1 MEIKPATI
9 RMLSML
15 GQRGAFGTA
24 LAECA
29 KDNERIVALSA
40 DLCNTSGLDRFRAAF
55 PDRFFN
61 VGIAEQNMVG
71 VAAGLAAEGR
81 IPVATT
87 FANFAVLRACEQ
99 VRHFMGYM
107 HENVKLVGFGAGF
120 SFGMFGTTHYGVEDV
135 AAIRAIPNVAIISPA
150 DGLSVVKSVEAMV
163 AHDGPVYLRLTGV
176 MNDPVVYRQDFD
188 FQIGKA
194 IVLCEGTDVALIA
207 SGGMVSQS
215 LKAAEFLRAGG
226 VSATVVDMHTIKPL
240 DTELLDRVFATHGLV
255 VTVEEH
261 FVVGGLGG
269 AVAEYR
275 ADKPGAPRQVIV
287 GVPNEFKKA
296 GSYAYMLDTCGL
308 TAQKI
313 AARVA
318 LEWNDV
324 IKENIE

>member
-1 MEIKPATI
+1 MEIKPANV

-29 KDNERIVALSA
+29 NDNGRIVALSA

-61 VGIAEQNMVG
+61 VGIAEQNMIG

-87 FANFAVLRACEQ
+87 FANFAALRACEQ

-107 HENVKLVGFGAGF
+107 RENVKLVGFGAGF

-135 AAIRAIPNVAIISPA
+135 AAIRAIPNITIVSPA
-150 DGLSVVKSVEAMV
+150 DGLSVVKSVEAMI

-176 MNDPVVYRQDFD
+176 MNNPVVYRQDFD
-188 FQIGKA
+188 FRIGKA
-194 IVLCEGTDVALIA
+194 VVLREGVGVALIA
-207 SGGMVSQS
+207 AGSMVSPA
-215 LKAAEFLRAGG
+215 LKAADLLLEEG

-240 DTELLDRVFATHGLV
+240 DTELLDKVFSAHRLV

-261 FVVGGLGG
+261 FTLGGLGG

-275 ADKPGAPRQVIV
+275 ADKPNVSRQVMI

-308 TAQKI
+308 TAPKI
-313 AARVA
+313 AARVIA
-318 LEWNDV
+318 ESRIFN
-324 IKENIE
+324 KE

>member
-24 LAECA
+24 LAESA
-29 KDNERIVALSA
+29 KGNERIVALSA

-87 FANFAVLRACEQ
+87 FANFATLRACEQ

-107 HENVKLVGFGAGF
+107 RENVKLVGFGAGF
-120 SFGMFGTTHYGVEDV
+120 SFGMFGTTHYGLEDV
-135 AAIRAIPNVAIISPA
+135 AAIRAIPNIAIISPA

-163 AHDGPVYLRLTGV
+163 DHEGPVYLRLTGA
-176 MNDPVVYRQDFD
+176 MNNPVVYRQDFD
-188 FQIGKA
+188 FRIGKA
-194 IVLCEGTDVALIA
+194 VVLREGRDVALIA
-207 SGGMVSQS
+207 TGGMVSSS
-215 LKAAEFLRAGG
+215 LKAADFLQGSG

-240 DTELLDRVFATHGLV
+240 DTGLLDRVFATHRLV

-269 AVAEYR
+269 AVAEYG
-275 ADKPGAPRQVIV
+275 ADKPDAPRQVIV
-287 GVPNEFKKA
+287 GARNEFKKA
-296 GSYAYMLDTCGL
+296 GAYEYMLDQCGL
-308 TAQKI
+308 TAEKI

-318 LEWNDV
+318 VEWNAV
-324 IKENIE
+324 KTENIE

>member
-1 MEIKPATI
+1 VEIKPTTI

-29 KDNERIVALSA
+29 QGDERIVALSA
-40 DLCNTSGLDRFRAAF
+40 DLCNTSGLDRFRTAF

-61 VGIAEQNMVG
+61 IGIAEQNMVG

-107 HENVKLVGFGAGF
+107 RENVKLVGFGAGF
-120 SFGMFGTTHYGVEDV
+120 SFGMFGTTHYGLEDV
-135 AAIRAIPNVAIISPA
+135 AAIRAIPNIAILSPA
-150 DGLSVVKSVEAMV
+150 DGLAVVKAVEAMV
-163 AHDGPVYLRLTGV
+163 VHEGPVYLRLTGV
-176 MNDPVVYRQDFD
+176 MNNPVVYKEDFD

-194 IVLCEGTDVALIA
+194 IALREGADVALIA
-207 SGGMVSQS
+207 TGGMVSPS
-215 LKAAEFLRAGG
+215 LKAAELLQGSG

-240 DTELLDRVFATHGLV
+240 DTGMLDRVFATHRLV

-261 FVVGGLGG
+261 FAVGGLGG

-275 ADKPGAPRQVIV
+275 ADKPKAPRQVIV
-287 GVPNEFKKA
+287 GVPNEFRKA
-296 GSYAYMLDTCGL
+296 GAYAYMLDKCGL
-308 TAQKI
+308 TAQKL
-313 AARVA
+313 ADRVA
-318 LEWNDV
+318 FEWDAV
-324 IKENIE
+324 KKENKE

>member
-1 MEIKPATI
+1 MEIKPANV

-29 KDNERIVALSA
+29 KDNGRIVALSA

-87 FANFAVLRACEQ
+87 FANFAALRACEQ

-107 HENVKLVGFGAGF
+107 RENVKLVGFGAGF
-120 SFGMFGTTHYGVEDV
+120 SFGMFGTTHYGLEDI
-135 AAIRAIPNVAIISPA
+135 AAIRAIPNISIISPA

-163 AHDGPVYLRLTGV
+163 AHGGPVYLRLTGT
-176 MNDPVVYRQDFD
+176 MNNPIVYKEDFD

-194 IVLCEGTDVALIA
+194 VVLREGTDVALIA
-207 SGGMVSQS
+207 SGGMVSPS
-215 LKAAEFLRAGG
+215 LKAAELLQEVD
-226 VSATVVDMHTIKPL
+226 VSATVVDMHTVKPL
-240 DTELLDRVFATHGLV
+240 DTELLDKVFATHRLV

-261 FVVGGLGG
+261 FTLGGLGG
-269 AVAEYR
+269 AVAEYM
-275 ADKPGAPRQVIV
+275 ADKPGAPRQVMV
-287 GVPNEFKKA
+287 GAPNEFQKA
-296 GSYAYMLDTCGL
+296 GSYAYMLDKCGL

-313 AARVA
+313 AAKVA
-318 LEWNDV
+318 ADFKNV
-324 IKENIE
+324 NKEKSK